1 MRIQP
6 SALLTLAIVCLCL
19 AACDRGAT
27 ETAKAEAPPPSTAP
41 ALGED
46 TAGAEAFVRTLF
58 AAYSH
63 GGPEDHWSAATEA
76 LMDAEEEAL
85 GGMIGYLD
93 ADPICSCQDFWG
105 FRITSLVVTAT
116 GTDGA
121 DAAVTFVAVNS
132 THAVNSTQSTAEN
145 LKLVRENGAWKVD
158 DIVYGEGHSS
168 FGQPPLKQGLAASI
182 AELRAEGGG
191 NP

>member
-6 SALLTLAIVCLCL
+6 SALLTLAMVCLCL

-105 FRITSLVVTAT
+105 FRVTSLVVTAT

-121 DAAVTFVAVNS
+121 DAAVTFVAVNR
-132 THAVNSTQSTAEN
+132 TQSIAEN
-145 LKLVRENGAWKVD
+145 MKLVRENGAWKVD
-158 DIVYGEGHSS
+158 DIVYGEGHSN

>member
-76 LMDAEEEAL
+76 LMDAEEQAL

-105 FRITSLVVTAT
+105 FRVTSLVVTAT

-121 DAAVTFVAVNS
+121 DAAVTFVAVNR
-132 THAVNSTQSTAEN
+132 TQSIAEN

>member
-6 SALLTLAIVCLCL
+6 SALLTLAIVCLGL

-63 GGPEDHWSAATEA
+63 SGPENHWSAATEA
-76 LMDAEEEAL
+76 LMYAEEEAL